1 VQIQDT
7 KLGTESD
14 LGIGI
19 VCSILASIGIWAL
32 IFAGGWAIYGRW
44 TQAGIAFAVTLV
56 CAAFLPFCIARL
68 RIRD

>member
-1 VQIQDT
+1 
-7 KLGTESD
+7 